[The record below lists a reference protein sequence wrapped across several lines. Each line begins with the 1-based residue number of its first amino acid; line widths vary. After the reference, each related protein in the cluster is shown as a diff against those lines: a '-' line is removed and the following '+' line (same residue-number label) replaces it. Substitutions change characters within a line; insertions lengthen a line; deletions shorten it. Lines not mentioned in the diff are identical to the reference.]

1 MRVIRAGKVVEEH
14 PAQDENM
21 DTQKVHPSFKK
32 AFEPFRLLG
41 KKSARNKGSRNI
53 SRFFKERPNDDL
65 VGLCEKYVEKLKKL
79 VDECEQLFNRA

>member
-1 MRVIRAGKVVEEH
+1 MKIWILKRSI
-14 PAQDENM
+14 
-21 DTQKVHPSFKK
+21 
-32 AFEPFRLLG
+32 LLL
-41 KKSARNKGSRNI
+41 RRPLNHSRNI